1 MMKTPTKSRLS
12 SSPLSTFSPNKL
24 FGLTQSPDPPGKGS
38 DTRKSAASDD
48 SKVKLSPL
56 KKVIAS
62 LESRDCLGDSVRL
75 LHSNLEEARLD
86 NISDSLDQAVK
97 DDLAHDDG
105 QDENKDTAWL
115 LNMFKSLEKK
125 HSDDKSDWDK
135 QLQQERKS
143 KSTYKNKLTSAYKE
157 KLTWLENQLQKVG
170 ETHCAIGKDIFHG
183 EGKSLLEASSGESSG
198 TASTSSNS
206 QRSGGG
212 KQNSAPAV
220 GEKSSRSTMLSPDS
234 VRRVQLLEQTL
245 NDTLRQYESDRAV
258 WVKALEEAAA
268 VTQAGEQL
276 SSYQEQLLSDLKKQL
291 ADEQKQHKKKWKEQN
306 NVLKDLLTLTETQFQ
321 HERQEWERR
330 ASEYESAMDK
340 QTQLSCE
347 AQERL
352 KLDLNEITKE
362 NISLQDEKASLEET
376 LAKMQE
382 EKAVMSR
389 QVMQLQKNLM
399 ETQGSRGTAVSG
411 SRLRALSPP
420 RRTEWDDRLDRA
432 MVERDLYKQE
442 ASQAAKNLEVER
454 KKWEEHSEEA
464 LKAERREAADRLEAE
479 RNTWEEKLEAK
490 EKECGE
496 IRNRWEAE
504 RQQWVEKQENM
515 VKEWEEETRN
525 QIEEL
530 QKIHAA
536 ELSEIQSSDDELAE
550 NYREALET
558 KNELVLRLRRI
569 EQQRSEE
576 KGTWKLQLEGALSE
590 SRRAALTVQQ
600 LKKEIADERRRR
612 SEETELLRDEL
623 SHTRLLLSSKTIH
636 DAQPSGI
643 AEHVMKLHE
652 ELEKAREGTE
662 CQLAMLR
669 ESHARDIHR
678 LTSELEILESQN
690 GALVVE
696 LKRQQKIRNEVN
708 EEELILKQ
716 SHDNLSS
723 EHCLAIQGKEEEIN
737 KLKSK
742 LEDAERLREKVEQD
756 SMDLAEKLD
765 EARKVAK
772 QIEDKLKDANEEHF
786 ENVKDYTAQLQA
798 VQEDLFKT
806 NEQKQEIEQQVA
818 AVKMANIT
826 LVEQNLELTGL
837 IDNLTQKM
845 EKLVTISSDIEAAD
859 GRHFEPNSMSPTETL
874 SALESVIHSLKSRHS
889 MVKERLELR
898 VEMLSAE
905 NDKLRSG
912 EKCSGTRLENALEE
926 LRQDVISIRN
936 IMEATRRTDQ
946 ILEESSFDLLRANL
960 EQIQNNLDDVA
971 GEAALQTE
979 SLYEFRKLTEN
990 HFKGTSSN
998 QDDKASVE
1006 FQHNLL
1012 SEMAYLRDGLAKVI
1026 ENQNEELRQPK
1037 RDLEKA
1043 REELKEEITKRQKSE
1058 AEIATL
1064 NEQASAYTEEL
1075 MHLQA
1080 ENAKLEVLLQEAE
1093 AKANYALISQPQHSG
1108 EEDSLAS
1115 EHVGFG
1121 RAVSYSGDST
1131 LLDEA
1136 LALAQGLSDFVQGH
1150 NDNEHEV
1157 NLLEIMENLA
1167 GMIDK
1172 QDKSESASIPRLEI
1186 NHPRGNAPAFIQKT
1200 HDVSHQSMSTDDPKL
1215 SIFVEQL
1222 YGRCQLLERER
1233 LEMMELTLDLLES
1246 TRRSGKA
1253 EVEAALSIAR
1263 RRVADDFK
1271 RMRDENSAT
1280 REALYHKICSGHD

>member
-24 FGLTQSPDPPGKGS
+24 FGLKQSPDPPGKGS
-38 DTRKSAASDD
+38 DTRKSAASD
-48 SKVKLSPL
+48 SKVKFSPL
-56 KKVIAS
+56 KKVITS
-62 LESRDCLGDSVRL
+62 LDSRDCLGDSVRL
-75 LHSNLEEARLD
+75 LQSNLEEARLD
-86 NISDSLDQAVK
+86 NISDHLDQAAR
-97 DDLAHDDG
+97 DDFANDG

-143 KSTYKNKLTSAYKE
+143 KSSYKNKLTNAYKE

-170 ETHCAIGKDIFHG
+170 ETHCAVSRDVVYS
-183 EGKSLLEASSGESSG
+183 EGKTLHEASSGESSG

-206 QRSGGG
+206 QRCGGG
-212 KQNSAPAV
+212 TQNSSPAV
-220 GEKSSRSTMLSPDS
+220 GEKSSMSTILSPDS

-291 ADEQKQHKKKWKEQN
+291 AEEQKQHKKKWKEQN
-306 NVLKDLLTLTETQFQ
+306 NVLKNLLTLTETQFQ

-330 ASEYESAMDK
+330 ASEYERTIEK
-340 QTQLSCE
+340 QNQLACE

-352 KLDLNEITKE
+352 KLDLSEITKE
-362 NISLQDEKASLEET
+362 NISLQDEKSSMEET

-389 QVMQLQKNLM
+389 QVKQLQKNLM
-399 ETQGSRGTAVSG
+399 ETPGSRGNAVSG
-411 SRLRALSPP
+411 SRFQALSPS
-420 RRTEWDDRLDRA
+420 RRTDWDDRLDRA

-464 LKAERREAADRLEAE
+464 LKAERRDAADRLEAE
-479 RNTWEEKLEAK
+479 RKIWEEKIEAK
-490 EKECGE
+490 EKECVE
-496 IRNRWEAE
+496 IRNGWEAE
-504 RQQWVEKQENM
+504 RQQWAEKQENL

-536 ELSEIQSSDDELAE
+536 ELSEMQSSDDELAE
-550 NYREALET
+550 NYREALEK
-558 KNELVLRLRRI
+558 KNELVLRLRRM

-590 SRRAALTVQQ
+590 SRRGALTVQQ
-600 LKKEIADERRRR
+600 LKKEIAEERRRR

-643 AEHVMKLHE
+643 TEHVMKLHE

-708 EEELILKQ
+708 EDELTLKKSQENQ
-716 SHDNLSS
+716 SL
-723 EHCLAIQGKEEEIN
+723 EHCLAIQEKEEEVN

-742 LEDAERLREKVEQD
+742 LEDAEQFREKIEQD
-756 SMDLAEKLD
+756 SIYLAEKLD
-765 EARKVAK
+765 AARKDAK
-772 QIEDKLKDANEEHF
+772 QFEDKLKDANEEHF
-786 ENVKDYTAQLQA
+786 KNTQEYAVQLQA
-798 VQEDLFKT
+798 VQEDLCKA
-806 NEQKQEIEQQVA
+806 NEDKQEIEQQVA
-818 AVKMANIT
+818 AVTIENRK
-826 LVEQNLELTGL
+826 LVEQNLELTGI
-837 IDNLTQKM
+837 IDNLKQKM
-845 EKLVTISSDIEAAD
+845 ETLVSVLSSDIETVE
-859 GRHFEPNSMSPTETL
+859 GRPFEPNSMSPTEALSTL
-874 SALESVIHSLKSRHS
+874 EKFIYSLASRHS
-889 MVKERLELR
+889 MIKESLELR
-898 VEMLSAE
+898 VEILSAE
-905 NDKLRSG
+905 NDKLRLG
-912 EKCSGTRLENALEE
+912 EKTSTSRLENALEE
-926 LRQDVISIRN
+926 LRQDIISIRYM
-936 IMEATRRTDQ
+936 MEATRKTDQ
-946 ILEESSFDLLRANL
+946 ILEESSFDILRANL

-979 SLYEFRKLTEN
+979 SFYEFRKLAEN
-990 HFKGTSSN
+990 HFTGAESN
-998 QDDKASVE
+998 KDDKTSVE
-1006 FQHNLL
+1006 FQHNIL
-1012 SEMAYLRDGLAKVI
+1012 SEMAILRDGLAKI
-1026 ENQNEELRQPK
+1026 IKNQSEELQQPK
-1037 RDLEKA
+1037 RELEKV
-1043 REELKEEITKRQKSE
+1043 REELKEERTRRQKSE
-1058 AEIATL
+1058 ADIATL
-1064 NEQASAYTEEL
+1064 NEQASAYTDEL

-1093 AKANYALISQPQHSG
+1093 AKANYALTCQPQHTN

-1115 EHVGFG
+1115 EHVSFG
-1121 RAVSYSGDST
+1121 RAASYSGDST

-1136 LALAQGLSDFVQGH
+1136 LALAQGLSDFVQG
-1150 NDNEHEV
+1150 NNNNEHEV
-1157 NLLEIMENLA
+1157 NVLEIMENLA

-1172 QDKSESASIPRLEI
+1172 QDKSDNASMPRLEI
-1186 NHPRGNAPAFIQKT
+1186 SYPRENVSAFIQKT
-1200 HDVSHQSMSTDDPKL
+1200 NNVSRQSMSTEDPKL
-1215 SIFVEQL
+1215 SVFVEQL

-1263 RRVADDFK
+1263 RRIADDFK

-1280 REALYHKICSGHD
+1280 REDLYHKICSGHD

>member
-24 FGLTQSPDPPGKGS
+24 FGLTQQSPDPPGKGS
-38 DTRKSAASDD
+38 DTRKSAAND

-62 LESRDCLGDSVRL
+62 LDSRDCLGDSVRL
-75 LHSNLEEARLD
+75 LHGTLEEARID
-86 NISDSLDQAVK
+86 NISDHLDQAVK
-97 DDLAHDDG
+97 DEFANDG

-135 QLQQERKS
+135 QLQKERKS
-143 KSTYKNKLTSAYKE
+143 KSSYKNKLTNAYKE

-170 ETHCAIGKDIFHG
+170 ETHCAVGKDFAHG
-183 EGKSLLEASSGESSG
+183 EGKSLLESSSGESTG

-206 QRSGGG
+206 QRGGKG
-212 KQNSAPAV
+212 KQNSSPP
-220 GEKSSRSTMLSPDS
+220 GDEKSSRSTILSPES
-234 VRRVQLLEQTL
+234 VRRVQLLEKTL

-330 ASEYESAMDK
+330 ASEYESTIEK
-340 QTQLSCE
+340 QTQLAFE
-347 AQERL
+347 AHERL

-362 NISLQDEKASLEET
+362 NISLQDEKSSLEET
-376 LAKMQE
+376 LAKIQE

-389 QVMQLQKNLM
+389 QVKQLQKNLM
-399 ETQGSRGTAVSG
+399 ETQSSRGAVVKVG
-411 SRLRALSPP
+411 RLRTLSPP
-420 RRTEWDDRLDRA
+420 RRTDWDDRLDRA

-464 LKAERREAADRLEAE
+464 LKAERRDAADRLEAE
-479 RNTWEEKLEAK
+479 RRTWEEKIEAK
-490 EKECGE
+490 EKECVE
-496 IRNRWEAE
+496 IRNGWEAE
-504 RQQWVEKQENM
+504 RQQWAEKQENT

-536 ELSEIQSSDDELAE
+536 ELSEMQSSDDELAE
-550 NYREALET
+550 NYREALEK
-558 KNELVLRLRRI
+558 KNELILRLRRM
-569 EQQRSEE
+569 EQQRGEE

-600 LKKEIADERRRR
+600 LKKEIAEERRRR

-643 AEHVMKLHE
+643 TEHVMKLHE

-708 EEELILKQ
+708 EEELTRKQ
-716 SHDNLSS
+716 SQENLSS
-723 EHCLAIQGKEEEIN
+723 EHCLAMQGKEEEIN

-742 LEDAERLREKVEQD
+742 LEDAEQLREKVEQD
-756 SMDLAEKLD
+756 SIDLAEKLD
-765 EARKVAK
+765 VARRDAK
-772 QIEDKLKDANEEHF
+772 QFEDKLKEVNEEHLKTTQEQTAHLQAVEEELCKANEE
-786 ENVKDYTAQLQA
+786 
-798 VQEDLFKT
+798 
-806 NEQKQEIEQQVA
+806 KQEIEQQVA
-818 AVKMANIT
+818 AAKMENLK
-826 LVEQNLELTGL
+826 LVEQNQDLTVL
-837 IDNLTQKM
+837 IDNLKQKM
-845 EKLVTISSDIEAAD
+845 ETLVTVLSSDMEAVE
-859 GRHFEPNSMSPTETL
+859 GWHLKTKSMSPTEVL
-874 SALESVIHSLKSRHS
+874 SALENCIQSLTSRHS
-889 MVKERLELR
+889 LIKEGLELR

-905 NDKLRSG
+905 NDKLRLG
-912 EKCSGTRLENALEE
+912 EKGSSVRLGNALEE

-936 IMEATRRTDQ
+936 IMEATRKTDQ

-979 SLYEFRKLTEN
+979 SLFEFRKLAEN
-990 HFKGTSSN
+990 HFTGAGSN

-1006 FQHNLL
+1006 FQHNML
-1012 SEMAYLRDGLAKVI
+1012 SEMAILRDSLAKVI
-1026 ENQNEELRQPK
+1026 ENQSEELQQPK
-1037 RDLEKA
+1037 RDLEKVK
-1043 REELKEEITKRQKSE
+1043 EELKEERMKRQKSE
-1058 AEIATL
+1058 ADIAIM
-1064 NEQASAYTEEL
+1064 NEQATAYTEEL

-1093 AKANYALISQPQHSG
+1093 AKANYALICQPQHSN

-1121 RAVSYSGDST
+1121 RAASFSGDST

-1136 LALAQGLSDFVQGH
+1136 LALAQGLSDFVQGN

-1157 NLLEIMENLA
+1157 NVLEIMENLA

-1172 QDKSESASIPRLEI
+1172 QDKSDNTSIPHLEI
-1186 NHPRGNAPAFIQKT
+1186 NHPRGNESVFIQKT
-1200 HDVSHQSMSTDDPKL
+1200 HDVSRQTMSTDDSKL

-1253 EVEAALSIAR
+1253 EVEAALSVAR
-1263 RRVADDFK
+1263 RRIADDFK

-1280 REALYHKICSGHD
+1280 REDLYHKICSGHD